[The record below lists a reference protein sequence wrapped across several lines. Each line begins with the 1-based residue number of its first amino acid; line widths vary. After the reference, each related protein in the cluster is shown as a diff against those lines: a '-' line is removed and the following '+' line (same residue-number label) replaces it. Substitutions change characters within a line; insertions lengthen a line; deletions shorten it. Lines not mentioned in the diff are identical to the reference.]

1 MTSQQQRLEELRQ
14 QAKELAEQ
22 IEQLEDQINNAEPTT
37 GLMGRWAKHPQYG
50 DVLITMD
57 RPLDSRGI
65 RIVCLSDNMEGGVA
79 YRLVNIDDLDFPDQ
93 TTRPQDV
100 PAGEAWLVD
109 AHNGNDHQP
118 NTPALKINPCLWVT
132 PARETA
138 DENEWHNWEITLIAP
153 LIPARPHDA
162 PETVTTEEEYEAL
175 PDGSIVA
182 ENNVRAFTLN
192 DGKWYAASL
201 SPFSHKR
208 MAGDSRH
215 VLRRG
220 WGK

>member
-14 QAKELAEQ
+14 RAKGLAEQ
-22 IEQLEDQINNAEPTT
+22 IEQLEDQINNAQPTT
-37 GLMGRWAKHPQYG
+37 GLLGRWAKHPQYG
-50 DVLITMD
+50 DVLITID

-65 RIVCLSDNMEGGVA
+65 STVRLSDNMEGGA
-79 YRLVNIDDLDFPDQ
+79 AHRLVNIDDLDFPDQ
-93 TTRPQDV
+93 TTRPEDV
-100 PAGEAWLVD
+100 PVGEAWLVD

-153 LIPARPHDA
+153 LIPVRPHDT
-162 PETVTTEEEYEAL
+162 PETVTTEKEYAQL
-175 PDGSIVA
+175 PEGSIVA
-182 ENNVRAFTLN
+182 EPGRQTWTRLLHMWAQGGYTKN
-192 DGKWYAASL
+192 DYGL
-201 SPFSHKR
+201 S
-208 MAGDSRH
+208 GTTRH

-220 WGK
+220 WGE

>member
-14 QAKELAEQ
+14 RAKALAEQ
-22 IEQLEDQINNAEPTT
+22 IDRLEDQLNNAEPTT
-37 GLMGRWAKHPQYG
+37 GLLGRWAKHPQYG
-50 DVLITMD
+50 DVLITID

-65 RIVCLSDNMEGGVA
+65 SIVCLSDNMEGGAA

-93 TTRPQDV
+93 TTRPEDV

-153 LIPARPHDA
+153 LIPARPQDT
-162 PETVTTEEEYEAL
+162 PETATTEEEYEQL
-175 PDGSIVA
+175 PEGSIVA
-182 ENNVRAFTLN
+182 VPGSMPWTRR
-192 DGKWYAASL
+192 KYAWICRDSSL
-201 SPFSHKR
+201 TTAAL
-208 MAGDSRH
+208 AGTTRH
-215 VLRRG
+215 ILRRG
-220 WGK
+220 